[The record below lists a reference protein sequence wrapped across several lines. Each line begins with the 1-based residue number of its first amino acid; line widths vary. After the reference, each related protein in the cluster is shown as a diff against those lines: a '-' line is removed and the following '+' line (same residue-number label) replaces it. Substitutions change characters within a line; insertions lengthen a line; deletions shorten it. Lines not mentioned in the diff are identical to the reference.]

1 MVIKKTFLGLLLSV
15 FIFTSI
21 KTVEASDCFYA
32 ETYTERGQAFT
43 VATTTKNMKTYTTD
57 YGLKKGRYVSKVEV
71 YLREGDFYGTN
82 STSDGTTS
90 VSKWNNPL
98 YVARGWWTWYYK

>member
-32 ETYTERGQAFT
+32 ETYTERG
-43 VATTTKNMKTYTTD
+43 
-57 YGLKKGRYVSKVEV
+57 
-71 YLREGDFYGTN
+71 
-82 STSDGTTS
+82 
-90 VSKWNNPL
+90 
-98 YVARGWWTWYYK
+98 